1 MTIWVLGTSTN
12 AAVLDKLCEQARAL
26 ADESSG
32 ELVRVD
38 FETLET
44 LAERAELEKPDVILA
59 ASNEETNSVLSRLAV
74 RLHTGLSVDCLGAK
88 FAEDSGKVHW
98 IRPVYDNSLLAEMV
112 NLGGL
117 PQIGSL
123 RITIQDPSLTWDED
137 MPIDDAEIVVCVG
150 RGCGNGEG
158 IALAKELAREL
169 GAAVGAT
176 RAVTDAGWLP
186 ISKQIGQTGKYIRPR
201 VYIGV
206 GVAGAIQHL
215 AGMRNS
221 DIIIAI
227 NRDARAPIFEYADY
241 GIVGDLFEVLPNLIA
256 GFKCKV

>member
-1 MTIWVLGTSTN
+1 MN
-12 AAVLDKLCEQARAL
+12 NDAVYEKLCEQARAL
-26 ADESSG
+26 ADESRG
-32 ELVRVD
+32 ELVYV
-38 FETLET
+38 ELVALEA
-44 LAERAELEKPDVILA
+44 LAERAELEEPDVILA
-59 ASNEETNSVLSRLAV
+59 ASSEKANSVLARLAV
-74 RLHTGLSVDCLGAK
+74 RLGTGLSVDCLGVK
-88 FAEDSGKVHW
+88 FAADSGKVHW
-98 IRPVYDNSLLAEMV
+98 LRPVYDNSLLAEMV
-112 NLGGL
+112 CSGGS

-123 RITIQDPSLTWDED
+123 RITVQDPSQAWDEN

-158 IALAKELAREL
+158 IALAKELAKTL

-241 GIVGDLFEVLPNLIA
+241 GIVGDLFKVLPRLIA
-256 GFKCKV
+256 GFKSKA